1 MPVTNITRRI
11 IFAVVMQETG
21 LTGDVRERLGDH
33 GAAHGLMQ
41 AHGGTDC
48 LGTPIGGCDP
58 DQVSAMLDAGIYGTS
73 QTQGLLSCYEQ
84 NGQNYAKALRCYN
97 SGSVVDPSDLTKG
110 LGTASYVSDVGNI
123 LRGSLP
129 SWAAKTN
136 CGF

>member
-1 MPVTNITRRI
+1 
-11 IFAVVMQETG
+11 MQETG
-21 LTGDVRERLGDH
+21 LTGNVRERLGDN

-41 AHGGTDC
+41 AHGGPDC
-48 LGTPIGGCDP
+48 LGTTFGGCTY
-58 DQVSAMLDAGIYGTS
+58 DQVLAMLDAGVDGTS

-84 NGQNYAKALRCYN
+84 NGQNYPEALRCYN
-97 SGSVVDPSDLTKG
+97 SGSVVDPGDLTKG

>member
-1 MPVTNITRRI
+1 
-11 IFAVVMQETG
+11 MQETG
-21 LTGDVRERLGDH
+21 LTGDVRERLGDN

-41 AHGGTDC
+41 AHGGPDC
-48 LGTPIGGCDP
+48 LGTSFGGCGP
-58 DQVSAMLDAGIYGTS
+58 DQVSAMLDAGVHGTG
-73 QTQGLLSCYEQ
+73 QTQGLLSCYDQ

-97 SGSVVDPSDLTKG
+97 SGSVVDPGDLTKG

-129 SWAAKTN
+129 IWAAKTN

>member
-1 MPVTNITRRI
+1 
-11 IFAVVMQETG
+11 MQETG
-21 LTGDVRERLGDH
+21 LTGNVRERLGDN

-41 AHGGTDC
+41 AHGGQDC
-48 LGTPIGGCDP
+48 LGTSFGGCDA

-73 QTQGLLSCYEQ
+73 QTQGLLSCYDQ
-84 NGQNYAKALRCYN
+84 NGEDYAKALRCYN

-110 LGTASYVSDVGNI
+110 LGTPSYVSDLGNI

-129 SWAAKTN
+129 SWAAKTS